1 MFGSKVPSWRKD
13 NEVTPKA
20 DLGDLP
26 HWDLTSVYP
35 GLESGDFKN
44 DVNRM
49 KAQLDDLDKYLS
61 DHGIARSG
69 RKVAGSKE
77 LADVLSG
84 YLNGMNDIVR
94 LATTLEYY
102 VYGFTATDSY
112 NTTAKRV
119 LSELQLLSLRRRRQ
133 AVLFQG
139 WLGMVA
145 EDPGALEAALEH
157 DGAAKDHGFYLTETA
172 EQSRF
177 LMSESE
183 ETLASELALS
193 GADAWGKLQGT
204 VTSQVKV
211 PFELEGKT
219 EELPIAKVQNM
230 LTDADGDLRR
240 RAYTAEIAAWER
252 VREPLAACLNGVKGT
267 TVTLFK
273 RRGRDDALHEA
284 LDNGRI
290 DRETL
295 NAMLSAM
302 KDSFPDFRRYWK
314 NKAKRLGVE
323 KLPWF
328 DLWAPVGRSDRR
340 YPYEEAEDFML
351 KEFEGFYDRLAV
363 FSRKVFERNWIDA
376 EPREGKN
383 IGGFC
388 MELPAVEESRI
399 LCNYNGSL
407 AQLNTIAHE
416 LGHAYHNECHIGKTV
431 LQRITPMTL
440 AETASIFAQNLVVDA
455 ALAKAK
461 DADEELAILE
471 SILIEDSQVIVD
483 IYSRYLFETE
493 IFERRAECELS
504 ADDFCEIMVKCQK
517 ETYGDGL
524 DPERLHP
531 YMWAWKPH
539 YYSSDE
545 SFYNFPYAFGMLF
558 GLGLYKVYE
567 KRGVEFLKDY
577 DNLLSSTGMARAAE
591 LAEPFG
597 IDIRKPDFWRGGLD
611 VVRKHIERYL
621 EL

>member
-1 MFGSKVPSWRKD
+1 MTTK
-13 NEVTPKA
+13 T
-20 DLGDLP
+20 DLGALP
-26 HWDLTSVYP
+26 HWDMTSVYP
-35 GLESGDFKN
+35 GIESDEFKK
-44 DVNRM
+44 DVAGM
-49 KAQLDDLDKYLS
+49 KSKLDDFDKFLS

-69 RKVAGSKE
+69 PVPDDSKE
-77 LADVLSG
+77 LAEILG
-84 YLNGMNDIVR
+84 GCLNRINDIVR
-94 LATTLEYY
+94 LSTTLEYY
-102 VYGFTATDSY
+102 VYGFTAVDSF
-112 NTTAKRV
+112 NTTAKRIQ
-119 LSELQLLSLRRRRQ
+119 SELQLLSVARHRQ

-139 WLGMVA
+139 WLGTVA
-145 EDPGALEAALEH
+145 ERPRALEAALEH
-157 DGAAKDHGFYLTETA
+157 DGPAKDHAFYLREAA
-172 EQSRF
+172 EQSRY
-177 LMSESE
+177 MMGEHE
-183 ETLASELALS
+183 ETLASELSLS
-193 GADAWGKLQGT
+193 GADAWEKLQGT

-211 PFELEGKT
+211 PFEAEGVT

-240 RAYTAEIAAWER
+240 RAYVAELAAWAR

-267 TVTLFK
+267 TITLFK
-273 RRGRDDALHEA
+273 RRGREDALHQA

-295 NAMLSAM
+295 NAMLAAM

-314 NKAKRLGVE
+314 KKAERLGKK
-323 KLPWF
+323 KLPWY
-328 DLWAPVGRSDRR
+328 DLWAPVGKSDRR
-340 YPYEEAEDFML
+340 YPYEEAKSFILE
-351 KEFEGFYDRLAV
+351 EFEGFHKRLAD
-363 FSRKVFERNWIDA
+363 FSKKAFERNWIDA

-399 LCNYNGSL
+399 LCNYDGSL

-461 DADEELAILE
+461 DAEEELAILE

-493 IFERRAECELS
+493 VFERRAKSELS
-504 ADDFCEIMVKCQK
+504 ADDFCDIMVKCQK

-524 DPERLHP
+524 DPEYLHP

-539 YYSSDE
+539 YYSAEE

-558 GLGLYKVYE
+558 GTGLYKVYE
-567 KRGVEFLKDY
+567 ERGAEFLKDY
-577 DNLLSSTGMARAAE
+577 DELLSSTGMARAAE

-597 IDIRKPDFWRGGLD
+597 IDIRKPDFWRGGLE

-621 EL
+621 AV